1 MAGKELNSILFA
13 KFFPTQNFSTY
24 DMLLCSAQNVVYIM
38 LNAMPITTA
47 IMPQFIYDF
56 IVLIITLTQ
65 LGTGLLLFFNFYLV
79 CSAAVLL
86 HLTYYVP

>member
-1 MAGKELNSILFA
+1 M
-13 KFFPTQNFSTY
+13 Y
-24 DMLLCSAQNVVYIM
+24 DMLLCSAQQVVYIM

-47 IMPQFIYDF
+47 IMPQFIHDF
-56 IVLIITLTQ
+56 IVLITTLTQ
-65 LGTGLLLFFNFYLV
+65 LGTGLLFFNFYLV